1 MGEFYRVSENG
12 AGQFRKMAGQFR
24 KMAGH
29 GSISLFGK
37 WPVNKIIRRYYA
49 PFVDRAAASRTR
61 SSSVRCACRARHCC
75 LRAAELCAAARAAG
89 PFSMSFESARI
100 ILGALLA

>member
-1 MGEFYRVSENG
+1 MLETGRRGSSTISRRRAVS
-12 AGQFRKMAGQFR
+12 
-24 KMAGH
+24 
-29 GSISLFGK
+29 
-37 WPVNKIIRRYYA
+37 V
-49 PFVDRAAASRTR
+49 ASSR
-61 SSSVRCACRARHCC
+61 SSTVRCACRARHCC